1 MEKKIAD
8 CKRRKKELQAEADA
22 LYESYACGRVSAE
35 SYRQKA
41 DSIKEQTI
49 QLSAE
54 ADAQGNELEQLREE
68 YRRAEEDMKQV
79 IRYSHLEMLTQEV
92 VDVFIKK
99 IHVYKDKRVE
109 IMWNFRE
116 NGKETE

>member
-1 MEKKIAD
+1 M
-8 CKRRKKELQAEADA
+8 
-22 LYESYACGRVSAE
+22 
-35 SYRQKA
+35 
-41 DSIKEQTI
+41 
-49 QLSAE
+49 SAE
-54 ADAQGNELEQLREE
+54 ADAQGEELEQLREE
-68 YRRAEEDMKQV
+68 YRRAEEDMKQI

-92 VDVFIKK
+92 VDIFIKK